1 MSGNIKF
8 CLIIVVGTIL
18 FKEKFK
24 FEQFLS
30 VATVLI
36 GNSLSLNM
44 NKKPL
49 TNNQNIFK
57 RSYFVLE
64 IPYGRES
71 RSEQVGGV

>member
-8 CLIIVVGTIL
+8 CLIIIVGTIL

-36 GNSLSLNM
+36 GNSLSRYM
-44 NKKPL
+44 TKK
-49 TNNQNIFK
+49 
-57 RSYFVLE
+57 RH
-64 IPYGRES
+64 
-71 RSEQVGGV
+71 